1 MTVYADCRRVIPAGG
16 TFVSMLHFKDL
27 LQFFRHFIGLPAW
40 RRGALLYGF
49 HLGFS
54 LVFILI
60 FSRFYAAS
68 AAEGRMLVVLHL
80 LVSAPLWL
88 VVLGG
93 CGLLLA
99 IEIVAQWLLLRWLVL
114 LVPAVIFNFLVLLFT
129 ADCLTN
135 HYWGINVS
143 DRMAWEFVRR
153 FAEFHDTLLPA
164 GGWIVIVLLLAGSVL
179 IYCWLAGRELL
190 ATGESLT
197 SLFHLTRK
205 AAWQVRAMMLAAA
218 MIAVV
223 AYGCVLVAFWRGS
236 VVSLLLWRREPLT
249 SFVVLSRPHLIPD
262 NVRSI
267 LFPSTERR
275 QKIAERDAE
284 LRRSYPRQTF
294 EQRNVMMMIVDCLR
308 ADHLSFYG
316 YERQTTPFLARL
328 QAEGRLRKVD
338 EVRSDCNCTPC
349 GVLSTLASRQCDDL
363 GHGMF
368 MLHDLLRDQGY
379 RTNFILSGW
388 HEVWYDLRE
397 LYGHSIDYYFEGTQ
411 TRRYLPD
418 DDRLLLEGMEQVGP
432 ADGRPAFF
440 YFHLMSAHDVGVY
453 SPEYARWQ
461 PSLSFSLGGSFAA
474 GRNDPVVS
482 ANTYDNKLLKADA
495 IIEQLFAELDRKGY
509 LRDSIVVILGDHG
522 QALGEHDH
530 YSHGKLL
537 YEEDLRVPMLIVDE
551 PGVTYRNLSAAL
563 QLDLAPTIL
572 DRLKLKVP
580 ESWRGQ
586 SLLRPAQPRDY
597 TLHRGCQGGSAI
609 VYRDG
614 RQTWKYIRSDSPR
627 REELYELRS
636 DPREQRNLVNDNA
649 SAPVLSRVRGLM
661 EQGQ

>member
-1 MTVYADCRRVIPAGG
+1 
-16 TFVSMLHFKDL
+16 MLHFTDL
-27 LQFFRHFIGLPAW
+27 LQFFRRFIGLPAV
-40 RRGALLYGF
+40 RRGAMLYGF

-54 LVFILI
+54 LIFVLI
-60 FSRFYAAS
+60 FSRFYTAS

-88 VVLGG
+88 MILGG

-99 IEIVAQWLLLRWLVL
+99 IEIIAQWLVVRWLAR
-114 LVPAVIFNFLVLLFT
+114 LVPAVIFNFLVLLLT

-153 FAEFHDTLLPA
+153 FAEFHDVLLPA
-164 GGWIVIVLLLAGSVL
+164 GGWVVIVLLLVGSVL
-179 IYCWLAGRELL
+179 IYCWLAGRSLR

-197 SLFHLTRK
+197 GLFHLTRK
-205 AAWQVRAMMLAAA
+205 AAWQVRAMLLAGA
-218 MIAVV
+218 MIGVV
-223 AYGCVLVAFWRGS
+223 AYGLVVVAFWRGS

-267 LFPSTERR
+267 LFPTTERR
-275 QKIAERDAE
+275 QRIAERDAE
-284 LRRSYPRQTF
+284 LRRSYPRQAF
-294 EQRNVMMMIVDCLR
+294 EPRNVIMLIVDCLR
-308 ADHLSFYG
+308 ADHLSLYG

-328 QAEGRLRKVD
+328 QAEGRLRRVD
-338 EVRSDCNCTPC
+338 EVRADCNCTPC
-349 GVLSTLASRQCDDL
+349 GVLSTLASRQYDDL
-363 GHGMF
+363 GHGLF

-379 RTNFILSGW
+379 RTHFILSGW

-432 ADGRPAFF
+432 SDGRPAFF

-453 SPEYARWQ
+453 APEYAKWQ
-461 PSLSFSLGGSFAA
+461 PSLAFSLGGSFAA
-474 GRNDPVVS
+474 SHHDPVVS

-509 LRDSIVVILGDHG
+509 LRDSIVMILGDHG

-537 YEEDLRVPMLIVDE
+537 YEEDLRVPVLIVDE
-551 PGVTYRNLSAAL
+551 PGVTWRNLSAAL

-572 DRLKLKVP
+572 DRLKLTAP
-580 ESWRGQ
+580 ASWRGR
-586 SLLRPAQPRDY
+586 SLLRPGPLRDY
-597 TLHRGCQGGSAI
+597 SIHRGCQGGSAV

-614 RQTWKYIRSDSPR
+614 KKTWKYINSDSPR
-627 REELYELRS
+627 SEELYELSS
-636 DPREQRNLVNDNA
+636 DPREQRNLAQDHA
-649 SAPVLSRVRGLM
+649 SALVLNRVRELIK
-661 EQGQ
+661 QKP

>member
-1 MTVYADCRRVIPAGG
+1 MIQWRALRRV
-16 TFVSMLHFKDL
+16 
-27 LQFFRHFIGLPAW
+27 AW
-40 RRGALLYGF
+40 LCGF
-49 HLGFS
+49 HLSFS
-54 LVFILI
+54 LIFILF
-60 FSRFYAAS
+60 FSRFFTES
-68 AAEGRMLVVLHL
+68 AAEARMLVVFHL
-80 LVSAPLWL
+80 LVSVTFWMMALY
-88 VVLGG
+88 G
-93 CGLLLA
+93 CGLMLR
-99 IEIVAQWLLLRWLVL
+99 IEIIARVPALRLLVL
-114 LVPAVIFNFLVLLFT
+114 LIPALSFNFLALLFT
-129 ADCLTN
+129 ADWITN
-135 HYWGINVS
+135 QFWGINVT

-153 FAEFHDTLLPA
+153 FADYQRTLLPA
-164 GGWIVIVLLLAGSVL
+164 FGWGAMALLLSAGVL
-179 IYCWLAGRELL
+179 CYIRLAGRAVMDCGEILVRMFQFQRSFRWPVRSALL
-190 ATGESLT
+190 MI
-197 SLFHLTRK
+197 LFALI
-205 AAWQVRAMMLAAA
+205 AGYGYAM
-218 MIAVV
+218 
-223 AYGCVLVAFWRGS
+223 VAFWRGS
-236 VVSLLLWRREPLT
+236 VTPLLLWRREPLT

-275 QKIAERDAE
+275 QKAAERDAE
-284 LRRSYPRQTF
+284 LRRSYPRQAF
-294 EQRNVMMMIVDCLR
+294 EQRNVIMMIVDCLR

-316 YERQTTPFLARL
+316 YERQTTPFLSRL
-328 QAEGRLRKVD
+328 QAEGRLRRVD

-349 GVLSTLASRQCDDL
+349 GVLSSLASRQCDDL

-368 MLHDLLRDQGY
+368 MLHDLLRDQGW

-418 DDRLLLEGMEQVGP
+418 DDRLLLEGLEQVGP
-432 ADGRPAFF
+432 SDGRPAFF

-461 PSLSFSLGGSFAA
+461 PALSFSLGGSFAA

-530 YSHGKLL
+530 YSHGRLL
-537 YEEDLRVPMLIVDE
+537 YEEDLRVPLLIVDE

-563 QLDLAPTIL
+563 QLDIAPTIL
-572 DRLKLKVP
+572 DRLKLKAP
-580 ESWRGQ
+580 ESWRGR
-586 SLLRPAQPRDY
+586 SLLRPSPPRDY

-609 VYRDG
+609 IYRDG
-614 RQTWKYIRSDSPR
+614 KRTWKYISSDSPR
-627 REELYELRS
+627 REELYELSS
-636 DPREQRNLVNDNA
+636 DPREQRNLVNEQT
-649 SAPVLSRVRGLM
+649 SLPVLSRVRGLM
-661 EQGQ
+661 EQEQ